1 MDTAKSVEHRHSHL
15 WLYITANCVL
25 EVARTQLAISSKS
38 ITVVTTSRRPA
49 SISTQNEQ
57 AKRVGWSD
65 HGKSPAMFRL
75 HDQTAQLFCYKMM
88 VKSAFS
94 WKVSEIWKSKSRPE
108 SVMIPSSSL

>member
-1 MDTAKSVEHRHSHL
+1 MDTAKSADRRHSHL

-49 SISTQNEQ
+49 SISTQNEL

-65 HGKSPAMFRL
+65 HGKTL
-75 HDQTAQLFCYKMM
+75 HKSHFHAQMGQSFYYKMM
-88 VKSAFS
+88 VQSAFS
-94 WKVSEIWKSKSRPE
+94 WKVRETWKSKSKAE
-108 SVMIPSSSL
+108 LEQIQN

>member
-1 MDTAKSVEHRHSHL
+1 MDTAKSADRRHSHL

-49 SISTQNEQ
+49 SISTQNEL

-65 HGKSPAMFRL
+65 HGKSPAMFPSQ
-75 HDQTAQLFCYKMM
+75 DQTAQSFCYKMM
-88 VKSAFS
+88 VQSAFS
-94 WKVSEIWKSKSRPE
+94 WKVSETWKSKSKAE
-108 SVMIPSSSL
+108 SAAILN